1 MVKRMLPLIISCIC
15 IINLTHAQTT
25 QGVGIGTTT
34 IDPSAILQ
42 IVSSNKGV
50 LFPKI
55 SLTSKTDIVTIE
67 NPSVGL
73 LVYNTGTGG
82 LDIPGYV
89 YWTGTEWE
97 KLTLTTVVNPVITGL
112 LCNRAEFS
120 PATFTAGVPYEGIMA
135 IPYTGGNGGAYSSGT
150 PMNSLVNTGLTA
162 TRETGVLATGS
173 GQLVFRLT
181 GTPAYSSPTVALF
194 NINELGFNCIA
205 ALTGQQIEV
214 GQQLSFIASLTQ
226 AQNVNGTILSS
237 YYPTQLPTVDGL
249 RMDLI
254 SNGAGTY
261 YPRVYNISSEQKI
274 VSFQTFSV
282 VGLQNV
288 TNLNRTIYKASEVTS
303 TNWDYVNVTARAT
316 TPIFNVAWSST
327 TSSTVVTDLQVQI
340 TPSVW
345 RWYEMTWWA
354 MEINTVKIIF
364 MSLVRKS

>member
-1 MVKRMLPLIISCIC
+1 MVKKILPLIIVCIYA
-15 IINLTHAQTT
+15 INFTYAQTT
-25 QGVGIGTTT
+25 HGVGIGTATV
-34 IDPSAILQ
+34 DPSAILQ
-42 IVSSNKGV
+42 VVSTNKGV

-55 SLTSKTDIVTIE
+55 GLTSTTDITTIA

-73 LVYNTGTGG
+73 LIYNTGTGG
-82 LDIPGYV
+82 LDTPGYV

-120 PATFTAGVPYEGIMA
+120 PATFTAGVPYDGIMT
-135 IPYTGGNGGAYSSGT
+135 IPYTGGNGGAYNTGT
-150 PMNSLVNTGLTA
+150 PMTSLVNTGLTA

-173 GQLVFRLT
+173 GQLVYRLT
-181 GTPAYSSPTVALF
+181 GTPAYSSPTAALF
-194 NINELGFNCIA
+194 NINEFGFNCIA
-205 ALTGQQIEV
+205 ALSGQQIEV

-226 AQNVNGTILSS
+226 AQNVNGTILST

-261 YPRVYNISSEQKI
+261 YPRVYNVSSEQKI

-288 TNLNRTIYKASEVTS
+288 TNLNRTIYTTPEVTS
-303 TNWDYVNVTARAT
+303 SNWDYVNVTARTT
-316 TPIFNVAWSST
+316 TPNFTVAWSSS
-327 TSSTVVTDLQVQI
+327 TSSTVVTDLQVQVS
-340 TPSVW
+340 PSVW